1 MSRRASYHVSPA
13 GKRGWQVKATGAT
26 SPLSYPR
33 TQAGA
38 ERIARQTAKAHDLG
52 QVVIHRR
59 DGRIREEHTYR
70 QDPYPPKG

>member
-1 MSRRASYHVSPA
+1 MARRASYHVSPA
-13 GKRGWQVKATGAT
+13 GTRGWQVKGSGAT
-26 SPLSYPR
+26 LPLSYAR
-33 TQAGA
+33 TQAAA
-38 ERIARQTAKAHDLG
+38 ERIARQTAKADDLG